1 MSTVRRLKAIVVLMA
16 LVLIM
21 FTGQRV
27 RDAWHGLNE
36 PIGNTAVLRFRVSPG
51 ARIAHV
57 AADLAAQGVI
67 KQPRI
72 WIWYARYKGLAS
84 GIKAGEYALDAGIT
98 PRKLLYRLVSG
109 EVLLHSLTIVDGWR
123 VADLLAALR
132 RDPDVLTTLSLAPND
147 LMRRLGSSGDAEGQ
161 FLPETYKFPSGTTD
175 LEILRQAHVALTREL
190 DAAWASRDNSIA
202 LRNPY
207 ELLTMA
213 SIVQKETGVPRE
225 IGLVAGLYL
234 HRLKIGMRLQ
244 ADPTIIYGLGDR
256 YGGSLHTVDL
266 RTDGPYNSYTR
277 TGLPP
282 TPVALAGAAVLRATA
297 HPETTKAI
305 YFVASPKGDGSH
317 VFSETLEQHNV
328 AVTAYLARHQRPT
341 SDAAR

>member
-1 MSTVRRLKAIVVLMA
+1 MSTVRRLTGIIVLVAVVLIVLTGA
-16 LVLIM
+16 LVLK
-21 FTGQRV
+21 
-27 RDAWHGLNE
+27 AWHGLNE
-36 PIGNTAVLRFRVSPG
+36 PIGSAMVLHFRVAPG

-57 AADLAAQGVI
+57 AADLASQGVI

-72 WIWYARYKGLAS
+72 WAWYARYKGLAS
-84 GIKAGEYALDAGIT
+84 SIKAGEYAFDPAIT
-98 PRKLLYRLVSG
+98 PRELLNKLVSG

-123 VADLLAALR
+123 VAELLAALK
-132 RDPDVLTTLSLAPND
+132 RDPNILATLPAAPHD
-147 LMRRLGSSGDAEGQ
+147 LMQRLGSSGDAEGQ
-161 FLPETYKFPSGTTD
+161 FLPETYRFPSGTTD

-190 DAAWASRDNSIA
+190 DVAWASRDNSIA

-256 YGGSLHTVDL
+256 YEGSLHTVDL

-277 TGLPP
+277 IGLPP
-282 TPVALAGAAVLRATA
+282 TPIALAGAAVLRATA
-297 HPETTKAI
+297 HPEQTEAI

-317 VFSETLEQHNV
+317 VFSETLEQHNAAV
-328 AVTAYLARHQRPT
+328 AQYLARHQRPA
-341 SDAAR
+341 SEAAR